1 MLEILPLPRKYSIIN
16 QSTHSVLPSVY
27 TAEKKWLDDVDTFCT
42 LFEKIFD
49 LPISVSSPAG
59 IELKMNPALAENEY
73 TLDTCE
79 DRILLCA
86 SAREGLLYGLS
97 TVLQLINCKNG
108 TPTVAS
114 VQITDSP
121 AQEYRAFML
130 DAVSKPQSMKQ
141 LFKYVDLCF
150 FYKINYLH
158 LHFADGAAYR
168 YPSAKFKALP
178 SKIHYS
184 FEEIAQLR
192 SYASSRGI
200 KLIPEFEC
208 PGHATVLN
216 RTYPELFH
224 CDMVESGEVI
234 LSELGDPI
242 NPESLIC
249 AGSEKSF
256 EAAKALL
263 EELAE
268 LFPDSEYIHI
278 GGDEAPHESWSHCK
292 ACQAYMKAHGLK
304 STKELY
310 SEYVGR
316 IASHVLSIGRKPIV
330 WEGFP
335 SESSHFVPKET
346 IVIAWESHYQTA
358 PELLKNGFRIIN
370 ASWQPTYFVPS
381 LVHRWDAQKVLSWD
395 PHVWEHWWEHS
406 EARDNPIKIDPTD
419 ALLGA
424 SLCAWGLSF
433 ELLISRLMENFPAFS
448 QGLWSPEQKPDF
460 ETYNLIYKKVV
471 EKASL
476 LVLDE
481 F

>member
-1 MLEILPLPRKYSIIN
+1 MLEILPLPKKYN
-16 QSTHSVLPSVY
+16 TVDQSTHPILPSVY
-27 TAEKKWLDDVDTFCT
+27 TAESEWIDDANTFCGI
-42 LFEKIFD
+42 FEKIFN
-49 LPISVSSPAG
+49 LPISVAEPAG
-59 IELKMNPALAENEY
+59 IRLKKNPTLSQNEY
-73 TLDTCE
+73 TLDTCG
-79 DRILLCA
+79 DSVLLCA
-86 SAREGLLYGLS
+86 SAREGLLYGLA
-97 TVLQLINCKNG
+97 TALQLIDCKNG
-108 TPTVAS
+108 TPAVAS

-141 LFKYVDLCF
+141 LFKYIDLCF

-158 LHFADGAAYR
+158 LHFADGAAFR
-168 YPSAKFKALP
+168 YPSKRLEALP
-178 SKIHYS
+178 SKFHYS
-184 FEEIAQLR
+184 EEDIVQLR

-200 KLIPEFEC
+200 KLVPEIEC
-208 PGHATVLN
+208 PGHATILN
-216 RTYPELFH
+216 RSYPEHFH
-224 CDMVESGEVI
+224 CDMEGNGEVL

-256 EAAKALL
+256 EAVKALID
-263 EELAE
+263 ELAE

-278 GGDEAPHESWSHCK
+278 GGDEAPHNCWAHCK
-292 ACQAYMKAHGLK
+292 ACRAYMEQHGLK

-316 IASHVLSIGRKPIV
+316 IASYVLSIGRKPIV
-330 WEGFP
+330 WEGFA

-358 PELLKNGFRIIN
+358 PDLLKNGFRIIN

-381 LVHRWDAQKVLSWD
+381 LVHRWDAEKVLSWD
-395 PHVWEHWWEHS
+395 PHVWEHWWEQS
-406 EARDNPIKIDPTD
+406 EAYEKPISIEPTE

-433 ELLISRLMENFPAFS
+433 ELLIGRLMENLPAFS
-448 QGLWSPEQKPDF
+448 QCLWSPDEKPDF
-460 ETYNLIYKKVV
+460 TIFYTIYKKIGD
-471 EKASL
+471 KAARL
-476 LVLDE
+476 ALDE